1 MQFQIMSK
9 ITEILSNEAGLWREV
24 TCHTCKSCLKPGKE
38 GRLHKLHQNRLH
50 KLHQNKWQDGAGC
63 FGHQDAFLGRGACA
77 RLQVVLEDS
86 MWKGL
91 STWSQ
96 RMAGRLQRRVSK
108 AGQEDGE
115 QEQPRNDSTLAKS
128 VFQGIYLEKGVLVSS
143 VHHHHGSCC
152 HKGDSSRSGAGIS
165 QWPGCYYWWGRSLTV
180 RFSR

>member
-1 MQFQIMSK
+1 M
-9 ITEILSNEAGLWREV
+9 TEILSNQAGLWREV
-24 TCHTCKSCLKPGKE
+24 TRYTCNSCLKPGKE
-38 GRLHKLHQNRLH
+38 GRLH

-63 FGHQDAFLGRGACA
+63 FGHQDAFLGRGASAC
-77 RLQVVLEDS
+77 LQVVLGDS
-86 MWKGL
+86 LWKGL

-96 RMAGRLQRRVSK
+96 CIAGRLQWRVSK

-128 VFQGIYLEKGVLVSS
+128 VFQGIYLEKGVFVSS

-165 QWPGCYYWWGRSLTV
+165 QWPGCYLLVGMVPQGLI
-180 RFSR
+180 F

>member
-1 MQFQIMSK
+1 M
-9 ITEILSNEAGLWREV
+9 EILSNQAGLWREV
-24 TCHTCKSCLKPGKE
+24 TRYTCNSCLKPGKE
-38 GRLHKLHQNRLH
+38 GRLH

-63 FGHQDAFLGRGACA
+63 FGHQDAFLGRGTSAC
-77 RLQVVLEDS
+77 LQVVLGDS
-86 MWKGL
+86 LWKGL

-108 AGQEDGE
+108 AGQGDGE

-128 VFQGIYLEKGVLVSS
+128 VFQGIYLEKDVFVSS

-165 QWPGCYYWWGRSLTV
+165 QWPGCYLLVGMVPQGLI
-180 RFSR
+180 F